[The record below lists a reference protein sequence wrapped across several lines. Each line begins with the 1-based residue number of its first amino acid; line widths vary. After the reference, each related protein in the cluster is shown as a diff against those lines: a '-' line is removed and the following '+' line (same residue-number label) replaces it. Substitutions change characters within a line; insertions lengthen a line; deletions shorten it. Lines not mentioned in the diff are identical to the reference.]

1 MKRVKRFLML
11 VVLIAPSSLIAQESP
26 KQQVLPDITS
36 INVHSLGPHRINNL
50 PPVPVPVDNPQTSM
64 KVQLGKQLCV
74 C

>member
-36 INVHSLGPHRINNL
+36 INVHSLGPQRISSL
-50 PPVPVPVDNPQTSM
+50 PPVPVPVDNPQTR
-64 KVQLGKQLCV
+64 
-74 C
+74 

>member
-36 INVHSLGPHRINNL
+36 INVHSLGPH
-50 PPVPVPVDNPQTSM
+50 
-64 KVQLGKQLCV
+64 
-74 C
+74 